1 MAEQLTPM
9 EMAQSQLKAA
19 AEKLDLDKGVLEMLL
34 EPQRVVIVRIP
45 VKMDNGTTRVFTG
58 YRSQHSD
65 AIGPA
70 KGGVRFHPDVSLD
83 EVMALSFWMTFK
95 CGVVGLPYGGGK
107 GGVAVNPKELSQTE
121 LERLSRGYVRALYD
135 VLGSEKDIPAPDVY
149 TNAQIMS
156 WMMDEYSV
164 IRRYTDFG
172 MITGKPIVLGGSKGR
187 SEATARGVVV
197 TTLEAIKKMNMHI
210 SDATVAIQGFGNAGS
225 VAANILY
232 NLGAKIVAISDSK
245 GAVYSENGLDPKAL
259 EKHKDETGSVVGFS
273 GGRDIAGGE
282 LLELPVDILIPAA
295 LEKVITEDNAP
306 YIKAKIVAEA
316 ANGPTM
322 PKADEILNKNGV
334 LVIPD
339 ILCNAGGV
347 TVSYFEWVQN
357 NYGYYWSEDEVNS
370 RLTEKMQDAFFS
382 VWQMSTEYNTDMR
395 TAAYMVAVKRIS
407 EAIKLRGWV

>member
-1 MAEQLTPM
+1 
-9 EMAQSQLKAA
+9 
-19 AEKLDLDKGVLEMLL
+19 
-34 EPQRVVIVRIP
+34 
-45 VKMDNGTTRVFTG
+45 
-58 YRSQHSD
+58 
-65 AIGPA
+65 
-70 KGGVRFHPDVSLD
+70 
-83 EVMALSFWMTFK
+83 
-95 CGVVGLPYGGGK
+95 
-107 GGVAVNPKELSQTE
+107 
-121 LERLSRGYVRALYD
+121 
-135 VLGSEKDIPAPDVY
+135 
-149 TNAQIMS
+149 
-156 WMMDEYSV
+156 MMDEYSV